1 MLAAGAQRDHVPS
14 NQRVFSIA
22 APATHFRY
30 FVANTDQA
38 YIMMTTTM
46 THIQA
51 LMDAMPPVNA
61 MAVKVASLSAD
72 RVCLQAPL
80 AANVNDKGCAFGGS
94 IAGVM
99 TLAGWALLRARTL
112 DLPVEVYVADS
123 QIRYLAP
130 LYQGIEAQAWLL
142 DASLWQPALQ
152 RLRERGKASLEV
164 QAQVLGPTHGQP
176 VATMNARFAFVMTT
190 GAGDKPAVG

>member
-1 MLAAGAQRDHVPS
+1 
-14 NQRVFSIA
+14 
-22 APATHFRY
+22 
-30 FVANTDQA
+30 
-38 YIMMTTTM
+38 MMTTSM

-130 LYQGIEAQAWLL
+130 LYQGIQAQAWLL
-142 DASLWQPALQ
+142 DASLWQPAMQ

-164 QAQVLGPTHGQP
+164 QAQVLGPTPGQP
-176 VATMNARFAFVMTT
+176 VATMNARFAFVMAT
-190 GAGDKPAVG
+190 GAGEQPAVG